1 MHAGATAQ
9 FNFTWMIS
17 QGRFVGRPS
26 ILFVVAQKD
35 DRGRISVKVAGD
47 ASLFAR
53 GQLDI

>member
-1 MHAGATAQ
+1 VSSAQ
-9 FNFTWMIS
+9 TIEIS

-26 ILFVVAQKD
+26 ILFVVAQTD
-35 DRGRISVKVAGD
+35 DQGRITVKVAGD